1 MKTWIKRIIVIAL
14 LAVAAKYLWDKR
26 AELAPLTNNNFKV
39 QGTWYRFELD
49 RKGFDPYIF
58 TERIISLNDTEWGE
72 YVLRSNDEIEVVVGY
87 TSTTYFL
94 SFPEDDHMV
103 WSLEVDGEIVPMV
116 QWKR

>member
-26 AELAPLTNNNFKV
+26 AELAPLANNNFKV

-49 RKGFDPYIF
+49 RKGFEPYIF
-58 TERIISLNDTEWGE
+58 TERIITLNDTEWGE

-87 TSTTYFL
+87 TGTTYIL
-94 SFPEDDHMV
+94 TFPEDDHMV
-103 WSLEVDGEIVPMV
+103 WSLEVDGEIVPTV